1 MLLDNLNL
9 KESMLIIPINPNTV
23 DKIRKLKQIEYAK
36 SLKEQ
41 IEFKLNETNKQK
53 ENKFSTE
60 QIALIKLAEELLLL
74 IIKNFT

>member
-1 MLLDNLNL
+1 
-9 KESMLIIPINPNTV
+9 MLIIPINPNMTQ
-23 DKIRKLKQIEYAK
+23 IRKLKKLEYAK

-53 ENKFSTE
+53 ENKFRTE

-74 IIKNFT
+74 LIIKHLHKFKSNISKKD

>member
-23 DKIRKLKQIEYAK
+23 DKIRKLKQIEYDK

-74 IIKNFT
+74 IIKHFT